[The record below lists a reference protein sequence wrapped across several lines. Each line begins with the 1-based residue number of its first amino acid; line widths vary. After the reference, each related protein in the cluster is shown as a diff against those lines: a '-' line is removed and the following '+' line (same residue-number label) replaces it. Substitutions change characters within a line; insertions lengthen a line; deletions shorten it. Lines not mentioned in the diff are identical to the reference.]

1 MTSAAASCKKKKD
14 WQMALS
20 MCFHNKNA
28 DKHYYS
34 PLSKKMLTDLKLT
47 QEDPQ
52 KYGDHPVLY
61 KISEVFLLV

>member
-1 MTSAAASCKKKKD
+1 
-14 WQMALS
+14 MALS